1 MILIGLL
8 QKVDWSVI
16 LSNIFEQ
23 FIFERPTGKSKQIST
38 KQWDIYGVS
47 THQLDILSQLLN
59 SDAPICRLIG
69 GAGVGKTHTTA
80 SFIKYCLDNKLSI
93 ALTGTTHESV
103 AALQNM
109 VPEQYR
115 ARTEAMTIH
124 SYLGMRLVPDGKGG
138 DRLVKMENA
147 KEKPPVEYLICDEV
161 SMLTSELMVYL
172 KEARVKSKVIL
183 VGDPIQ
189 LVLPNSANLDRYPS
203 YELAINMR
211 QDSTRS
217 DISSYLLTI
226 RALIESN
233 SKVLPQLPET
243 SANLIVHTNHCEFLK
258 AYRNTSQPAKV
269 FACYMNKTVKS
280 YNTNVK
286 KYIVQSEDTYSIGD
300 IVKPTSPII
309 VDGRTIIPNR
319 AICVVQDVMDC
330 DIYWSLLTD
339 KGVIDTPKVKT
350 QFMNYLQAL
359 ADERNWKEYYST
371 KERFSICHHL
381 FAATSHSLQGSTVPE
396 VFVDV
401 TDLIHIMDTS
411 NINNYL
417 RILYVAISRASE
429 RVHLFI
435 GNERNYKCLGDY
447 TPRTMKEN

>member
-1 MILIGLL
+1 MVTKL
-8 QKVDWSVI
+8 KPFV
-16 LSNIFEQ
+16 
-23 FIFERPTGKSKQIST
+23 FERPTGKSTQIST
-38 KQWDIYGVS
+38 RQWNIAGTS
-47 THQLDILSQLLN
+47 PHQLEILSQLLN

-80 SFIKYCLDNKLSI
+80 SFIKYCLDNKITI

-109 VPEQYR
+109 IPDKYR

-138 DRLVKMENA
+138 DKLIKMENA
-147 KEKPPVEYLICDEV
+147 KDKPPVEYLICDEV
-161 SMLTSELMVYL
+161 SMLTSDLMVHL

-189 LVLPNSANLDRYPS
+189 LVLPSSANLDRYPS
-203 YELAINMR
+203 YELTINMR

-217 DISSYLLTI
+217 DISSYLLDI
-226 RALIESN
+226 RTLIESN

-258 AYRNTSQPAKV
+258 AYRNTQQSSKV

-280 YNTNVK
+280 YNVNVK

-300 IVKPTSPII
+300 IIKPTSPII
-309 VDGRTIIPNR
+309 VDGKTIIPNR
-319 AICVVQDVMDC
+319 AICVIQDIMDC
-330 DIYWSLLTD
+330 DVYWSLLTD

-350 QFMNYLQAL
+350 QFMNHLAYLAEQR
-359 ADERNWKEYYST
+359 DWKEYYST
-371 KERFSICHHL
+371 KERFAIVHHL
-381 FAATSHSLQGSTVPE
+381 YASTIHSLQGSTITE
-396 VFVDV
+396 VYADIS
-401 TDLIHIMDTS
+401 DMRNI
-411 NINNYL
+411 INNGSINDFL
-417 RILYVAISRASE
+417 RILYVGISRATST
-429 RVHLFI
+429 VHLFI
-435 GNERNYKCLGDY
+435 GNKREYDCLG
-447 TPRTMKEN
+447 TKLPLRMR